1 MIPLPLIFLLL
12 LSIAIIL
19 LLVLRFLPKPP
30 SSASSNLDVGSS
42 MTIGSREIQE
52 DEVGTLATTAGLL
65 AVLADGMGK
74 EFGARIASRTAV
86 GTFLDLFRDYNAFDN
101 PQYYYR
107 KAFNAANRAILKEFG
122 DEGYGA
128 ASVGAAMIQQNWL
141 YYAVVGNVKIC
152 IYRKGDLVPVSAGHT
167 LDVLAEDHFRI
178 GKLSR
183 EDALTMLENHRLY
196 NYLGQDGFK
205 DIELFD
211 RPIAL
216 QPGDVVVLMSDG
228 IYDLIPWKDLE
239 AILAAGQDCQSMA
252 YEIIEQVNQNRSEN
266 KDNASIILIRWTGS
280 CT

>member
-167 LDVLAEDHFRI
+167 LDVLAENHFRI

-216 QPGDVVVLMSDG
+216 QPGDIVVLMSDG

>member
-1 MIPLPLIFLLL
+1 MPLPLIFLLL
-12 LSIAIIL
+12 LCAAIIL
-19 LLVLRFLPKPP
+19 LLVLRFFPQQKAGP
-30 SSASSNLDVGSS
+30 SSELDIGSS

-101 PQYYYR
+101 PQYFYR
-107 KAFNAANRAILKEFG
+107 KAFHAANRSILKEFG

-128 ASVGAAMIQQNWL
+128 ASLGAAMIQQNWL

-167 LDVLAEDHFRI
+167 LDVLAENHFRI

-216 QPGDVVVLMSDG
+216 QPGDIVVLMSDG
-228 IYDLIPWKDLE
+228 VYDLIPWKDLE
-239 AILAAGQDCQSMA
+239 AILAVGQDCQSMA
-252 YEIIEQVNQNRSEN
+252 YEIIEQVNQNKSEI
-266 KDNASIILIRWTGS
+266 KDNASIILIRWSGS
-280 CT
+280 RT

>member
-128 ASVGAAMIQQNWL
+128 ASLGAAMIQQNWL

-167 LDVLAEDHFRI
+167 LDVLAENHFRI

>member
-1 MIPLPLIFLLL
+1 MPLPLIFLLL
-12 LSIAIIL
+12 LCAAIIL
-19 LLVLRFLPKPP
+19 LLVLRFFPQQKAGP
-30 SSASSNLDVGSS
+30 SFELDIGSS

-101 PQYYYR
+101 PQYFYR
-107 KAFNAANRAILKEFG
+107 KAFHAANRAILKEFG

-128 ASVGAAMIQQNWL
+128 ASLGAAMIQQNWL

-167 LDVLAEDHFRI
+167 LDILAENHFRI

-216 QPGDVVVLMSDG
+216 QPGDIVVLMSDG
-228 IYDLIPWKDLE
+228 VYDLIPWKDLE
-239 AILAAGQDCQSMA
+239 AILAVGQDCQSMA
-252 YEIIEQVNQNRSEN
+252 YEIIEQVNQNKSEI
-266 KDNASIILIRWTGS
+266 KDNASIILIRWSGS
-280 CT
+280 RT

>member
-30 SSASSNLDVGSS
+30 SGASSNLDVGSS

-152 IYRKGDLVPVSAGHT
+152 IYRKEDLVPVSAGHT
-167 LDVLAEDHFRI
+167 LDVLAKDHFKT

-183 EDALTMLENHRLY
+183 EDALLTLENHRLY

>member
-1 MIPLPLIFLLL
+1 
-12 LSIAIIL
+12 
-19 LLVLRFLPKPP
+19 
-30 SSASSNLDVGSS
+30 

-107 KAFNAANRAILKEFG
+107 KAFNAENRAILKEFG

-167 LDVLAEDHFRI
+167 LDVLAEDHFKT

-183 EDALTMLENHRLY
+183 EDALVMLENHRLY

-239 AILAAGQDCQSMA
+239 SILAAGQDCQSMA
-252 YEIIEQVNQNRSEN
+252 YEIIEQVNQNKSEN